1 MYTFSI
7 EQEGSFCPE
16 PFIRWEGA
24 LSVVW
29 EMRRAAESGR
39 IREDRWP
46 QWALRQDPQ
55 SWVLPV
61 GELPGAAGEESLGSP
76 PLCNQDALPSS
87 LHSGVSYFYKE
98 EPFLQLK
105 KKKKKVWEPLIE
117 SICPDSFL
125 KFIFNRRIIASEC
138 CVGFPR
144 ALTWTSRRFTAPCVV
159 NLLSCPTVPHPSGW
173 SGRQAELPVWHGG
186 FPSALC
192 SAYRRV

>member
-105 KKKKKVWEPLIE
+105 KKKKK
-117 SICPDSFL
+117 
-125 KFIFNRRIIASEC
+125 KSE
-138 CVGFPR
+138 
-144 ALTWTSRRFTAPCVV
+144 
-159 NLLSCPTVPHPSGW
+159 NH
-173 SGRQAELPVWHGG
+173 
-186 FPSALC
+186 
-192 SAYRRV
+192 